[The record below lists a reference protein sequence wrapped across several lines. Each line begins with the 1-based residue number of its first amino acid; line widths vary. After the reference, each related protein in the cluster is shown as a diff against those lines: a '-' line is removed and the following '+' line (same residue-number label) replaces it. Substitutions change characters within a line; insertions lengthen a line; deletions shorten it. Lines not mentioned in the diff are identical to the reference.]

1 MNRIDL
7 EGRAAVVTGGAAG
20 IGYAIAERMAAS
32 GARVA
37 LWDRDADGAEAARA
51 ALGAAAAHAVDI
63 ADPDSIAAARDAA
76 LREFGKIDILV
87 NNAGI
92 NGNNHKIWETP
103 IDEWRRVIEV
113 DLNGVFY
120 CCRAVVPHMIAAG
133 YGRIV
138 NIASIAGKEGNPNHG
153 HYSTAKAGVI
163 GFTKSLGKETVGA
176 GVIVNCIAPAAVETA
191 ILQDNTPDQR
201 AYLLSKIPMGRVG
214 RPEEVA
220 ALAAWLASEDVS
232 FSTGA
237 VYDISGG
244 RATY

>member
-7 EGRAAVVTGGAAG
+7 EGRIAVVTGGAAG

-51 ALGAAAAHAVDI
+51 ALGAAAAHAADI

-103 IDEWRRVIEV
+103 IDEWRRVVEV

-133 YGRIV
+133 YGRVV

-153 HYSTAKAGVI
+153 HYSAAKAGVI
-163 GFTKSLGKETVGA
+163 GFTKSLGKETVGT
-176 GVIVNCIAPAAVETA
+176 GVIANCIAPAAVETA

-237 VYDISGG
+237 VYDVSGG